1 MKTGDKSYT
10 AWNLSINLKLG
21 LKGFLFTV
29 DRKLTGKDN
38 VICEHK
44 LTKVYN
50 KVKPLMY
57 RQPVTSNKKYMY
69 LWYMTLEMQVNFKDI
84 SKN

>member
-1 MKTGDKSYT
+1 MKTGDKSYN

-50 KVKPLMY
+50 IVKSFRY
-57 RQPVTSNKKYMY
+57 RQPLPLM
-69 LWYMTLEMQVNFKDI
+69 KDTCI
-84 SKN
+84 YGTYDFRDAS

>member
-38 VICEHK
+38 VICAHK
-44 LTKVYN
+44 STKVYN
-50 KVKPLMY
+50 RVKSLMY
-57 RQPVTSNKKYMY
+57 RQPLPLM
-69 LWYMTLEMQVNFKDI
+69 KDTCI
-84 SKN
+84 YNIYDFRDAS